1 MPQYTPKLDFLC
13 FGGESFSGTES
24 IAVKNDGLS
33 VSYRMNFWL
42 LYVEDAEEGGCGGGG
57 RKEYF
62 VPVIANGVTVEDK
75 KWGMGKLWMKF
86 GAAAQFPDGKW
97 ARERVVAREW

>member
-1 MPQYTPKLDFLC
+1 MALWLRRVPKKVHAAAI
-13 FGGESFSGTES
+13 SP
-24 IAVKNDGLS
+24 
-33 VSYRMNFWL
+33 L
-42 LYVEDAEEGGCGGGG
+42 LYVEDAEEGGCGGGGGGGGPG